1 MKRYIAVLLVALLSL
16 SVLAGCDRP
25 VNTEVNDGKEQITT
39 VAAAVKS
46 TEATTAKTT
55 KASATNKIFKT
66 PSTQDLV
73 KGYFNVIGSIPK
85 GTAGASLKLAEAAV
99 AVFQFAQDYSLAG
112 CDISA
117 MRDNMLNAW
126 EKVLDEEERANF
138 DENFMDVVTFMDE
151 AQQDPASVAG
161 QLEDAGVKADFEKL
175 ANQAGAWDNWDTLKA
190 NTLTMGNSEE

>member
-39 VAAAVKS
+39 VAAVVKS

-151 AQQDPASVAG
+151 AQKDPSSVAG

>member
-1 MKRYIAVLLVALLSL
+1 MKRFIAALLISLMTL

-25 VNTEVNDGKEQITT
+25 FNTEVNDGREQLTT

-46 TEATTAKTT
+46 TEPKTKSTT
-55 KASATNKIFKT
+55 KASATNKIFST

-73 KGYFNVIGSIPK
+73 KGYFNVIGNVPK

-99 AVFQFAQDYSLAG
+99 AAFQFAQDFNIAG

-117 MRDNMLNAW
+117 LRDNMLNAW

-138 DENFMDVVTFMDE
+138 DENFMDVVNFMDA
-151 AQQDPASVAG
+151 AQEDPASVAG
-161 QLEDAGVKADFEKL
+161 QLEDAGVKAAFEKL
-175 ANQAGAWDNWDTLKA
+175 SKQAGAWDNWDTLKS

>member
-16 SVLAGCDRP
+16 GVLAGCDRP

-99 AVFQFAQDYSLAG
+99 AVFRFAQDYSLAG

-151 AQQDPASVAG
+151 AQKDPSSVAG

-175 ANQAGAWDNWDTLKA
+175 ASQAGAWDNWDTLKA

>member
-16 SVLAGCDRP
+16 GVLAGCDRP

-99 AVFQFAQDYSLAG
+99 AVFRFAQDYSLAG

-151 AQQDPASVAG
+151 AQKDPSSVAG

-175 ANQAGAWDNWDTLKA
+175 ASQADAWDNWDTLKA